1 MKTLH
6 IVTAVIE
13 VGTGLALLGLP
24 SAVTALLL
32 GTRLELTVARVAGA
46 GLLALGVACWL
57 ARGDAQ
63 SPAARGLVGAML
75 LCNVATVAILAFA
88 GIGFGLY
95 GVALWPAVV
104 LHAVMAAWCV
114 AGIRLRI

>member
-32 GTRLELTVARVAGA
+32 GARLELPAALTVARVARA

-57 ARGDAQ
+57 ARGDAH

-75 LCNVATVAILAFA
+75 LTISLPLPSWLSRVSASDYT
-88 GIGFGLY
+88 
-95 GVALWPAVV
+95 
-104 LHAVMAAWCV
+104 AWLC
-114 AGIRLRI
+114 GRQWFSTR